1 MSSED
6 IKDEKGHEPTAATL
20 AKSSS
25 YGEGVVQAIDD
36 PTVRDFYG
44 NCLSDSYRL
53 KSELVSKH
61 LTEIGMGK

>member
-6 IKDEKGHEPTAATL
+6 IKDEKGHEPISNALSKRA
-20 AKSSS
+20 S

-44 NCLSDSYRL
+44 DSVSDSYRL

-61 LTEIGMGK
+61 LAEIGMGK

>member
-1 MSSED
+1 MSSDD
-6 IKDEKGHEPTAATL
+6 IKEEKGHEPTSNALTQTA
-20 AKSSS
+20 S
-25 YGEGVVQAIDD
+25 YGEGKVQDIDD
-36 PTVRDFYG
+36 PAVRDFYG